1 MYVLQAEG
9 GDILIAGQESRN
21 RAVDG
26 DVVVVELL
34 PKSQWK
40 SKATHLVLNEQ
51 EKVMEAPSH
60 VTSTLT
66 AIYYIFVLSNVG
78 VHASA

>member
-1 MYVLQAEG
+1 MSVLQAEG

-21 RAVDG
+21 RTVDG

-51 EKVMEAPSH
+51 EKVIGLSF
-60 VTSTLT
+60 
-66 AIYYIFVLSNVG
+66 IFLQSYLLLLLLC
-78 VHASA
+78 